1 MATLN
6 ASKWGR
12 AERTAQSSHAN
23 ARDGTTATGTLVN
36 PTTGTYGM
44 RYQLQ
49 AGRSGNV
56 WHIYR
61 TFYYFDTSGITGDV
75 TNSSLN
81 ILGSLDQTANV
92 IIVPST
98 AFGGD
103 GSADLIA
110 DDFNNVT
117 FDLSYGADFNSWDDG
132 LNNSMNFRN
141 HTNAEGVPNAAIRD
155 NDYFI
160 CAVIEYTYDYGDTS
174 PGSAGI
180 VSSGINHATV
190 AYLDYTE
197 ASTGY
202 SNDVMGVATGNIG
215 EVNSLATANIGKIN
229 SVD

>member
-12 AERTAQSSHAN
+12 AARTAQTSHAN
-23 ARDGTTATGTLVN
+23 ARDGTTATATLVN

-44 RYQLQ
+44 RYQQ
-49 AGRSGNV
+49 QSGRSGLA
-56 WHIYR
+56 WHVYR
-61 TFYYFDTSGITGDV
+61 TFYYFDTSGITGNV
-75 TNSSLN
+75 TDSSLN
-81 ILGSLDQTANV
+81 ILGSLDQTATV

-117 FDLSYGADFNSWDDG
+117 FDTYGANFSAWDDG
-132 LNNSMNFRN
+132 LNNSMNLRS

-160 CAVIEYTYDYGDTS
+160 CAVIEYTYDYSDTA
-174 PGSAGI
+174 PMAATI
-180 VSSGINHATV
+180 ASSGINHATV

-197 ASTGY
+197 ASSGY
-202 SNDVMGVATGNIG
+202 ANDVMGVATANIG
-215 EVNSLATANIGKIN
+215 KVLGVATANIGKVIG
-229 SVD
+229 V

>member
-12 AERTAQSSHAN
+12 AARTAQTSHAN
-23 ARDGTTATGTLVN
+23 ARDGTTATATLVN

-44 RYQLQ
+44 RYQQ
-49 AGRSGNV
+49 QSGRSGNV
-56 WHIYR
+56 WHVYR

-81 ILGSLDQTANV
+81 ILGSLDQTATV

-117 FDLSYGADFNSWDDG
+117 FDTSYGAAFSAWDDG
-132 LNNSMNFRN
+132 LNNSMNLRS

-160 CAVIEYTYDYGDTS
+160 CAVIEYTYDYSDTS
-174 PGSAGI
+174 PGSATI
-180 VSSGINHATV
+180 ASSGINHATV

-197 ASTGY
+197 TSAGY
-202 SNDVMGVATGNIG
+202 ANNVMGV
-215 EVNSLATANIGKIN
+215 ATANIGKVSGIATAN
-229 SVD
+229 ISKVIGV

>member
-12 AERTAQSSHAN
+12 AARTAQSSHAN
-23 ARDGTTATGTLVN
+23 ARDGTTATATLVN

-44 RYQLQ
+44 RYQQ
-49 AGRSGNV
+49 QSGRSGNV

-75 TNSSLN
+75 SGPPTLN
-81 ILGSLDQTANV
+81 ILGSLDQTATV
-92 IIVPST
+92 KVVPST

-103 GSADLIA
+103 GSANLIA

-117 FDLSYGADFNSWDDG
+117 FDDTYSPTFSGWDDG
-132 LNNSMNFRN
+132 LNNSITLRA
-141 HTNAEGVPNAAIRD
+141 TAAANIRD

-160 CAVIEYTYDYGDTS
+160 CAVIEYTYDYSDTS
-174 PGSAGI
+174 PGSATI
-180 VSSGINHATV
+180 ASSGINHATV

-197 ASTGY
+197 ASSGY
-202 SNDVMGVATGNIG
+202 ANDVMGVATANIG
-215 EVNSLATANIGKIN
+215 KVLGVATANIGKVIG
-229 SVD
+229 V